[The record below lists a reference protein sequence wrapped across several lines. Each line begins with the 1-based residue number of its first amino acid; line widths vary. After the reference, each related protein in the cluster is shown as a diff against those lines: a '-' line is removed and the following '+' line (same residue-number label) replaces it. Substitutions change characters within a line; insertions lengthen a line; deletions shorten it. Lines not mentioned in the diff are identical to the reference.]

1 MPLQQIADLV
11 HQTKG
16 HKMDSSILNSPKEQK
31 YNFIR
36 ESPGKG
42 PAADANEEKGGSV
55 AFVFAAAAYQMG

>member
-1 MPLQQIADLV
+1 MV
-11 HQTKG
+11 
-16 HKMDSSILNSPKEQK
+16 SSILNSPKEQK

-42 PAADANEEKGGSV
+42 LAADANEAKGGSV